1 MTVIVNPAYPQA
13 DLGGHMSNSDSFFV
27 IKRIA
32 FVLVLGLGFAAINV
46 KAQTEE
52 KPLTNEDIIH
62 MVKGKV
68 AESIILTKIRTTNNS
83 FDTSPDGLLQLTNA
97 KVKKNI
103 MDAMMVASQTRRFPS
118 SPSLNTSTLSSS
130 SMIEKSIRDIIHDKT
145 IQTRT
150 SQSLTF
156 DLKRCNT
163 NESVIVCYFTIS
175 SQGGDRTL
183 TLKATGISL
192 VDNEG
197 NEKTASDIRI
207 GGDQGEDVT
216 HLIPQGYPVLSWVRF
231 ERSSSGV
238 LKIAR
243 LNLKLGLLRS
253 EDVTFRDI
261 PLQQGV
267 IPIPR
272 RRRPA
277 DLIRVP
283 RVSP

>member
-1 MTVIVNPAYPQA
+1 
-13 DLGGHMSNSDSFFV
+13 MSNSDSFFV

>member
-1 MTVIVNPAYPQA
+1 
-13 DLGGHMSNSDSFFV
+13 MSNSDSFFV

-32 FVLVLGLGFAAINV
+32 FVLVLGLSFAAVNV

-52 KPLTNEDIIH
+52 KPLTNGDIIR
-62 MVKGKV
+62 MVKGNID
-68 AESIILTKIRTTNNS
+68 ESIILTKIRTTNNS
-83 FDTSPDGLLQLTNA
+83 FDTSTDGLLQLKNA

-103 MDAMMVASQTRRFPS
+103 IEAMMVASRTRRFPS

-130 SMIEKSIRDIIHDKT
+130 STIEKSIRDIIHDKT

-150 SQSLTF
+150 SQSLTY

-163 NESVIVCYFTIS
+163 NESVIVCYFIIS

-183 TLKATGISL
+183 TLKAADTSL

-207 GGDQGEDVT
+207 GGDQGKDVT

-243 LNLKLGLLRS
+243 LNLKLSLLRS
-253 EDVTFRDI
+253 EDVIFRDI

-272 RRRPA
+272 RRSYEDMIQPPRT
-277 DLIRVP
+277 

>member
-1 MTVIVNPAYPQA
+1 
-13 DLGGHMSNSDSFFV
+13 MSNSDSSFV

-32 FVLVLGLGFAAINV
+32 FVLALGLSFAAVNV

-52 KPLTNEDIIH
+52 KPLSNWDIIR
-62 MVKGKV
+62 MVKGKID
-68 AESIILTKIRTTNNS
+68 ESIILTKIRTTNNS
-83 FDTSPDGLLQLTNA
+83 FDTSPDGLLQLKNA

-103 MDAMMVASQTRRFPS
+103 IEAMMVASQSQRFSS
-118 SPSLNTSTLSSS
+118 SPSLNSSTLSSS
-130 SMIEKSIRDIIHDKT
+130 SSVEKSIGDIIHDKT

-156 DLKRCNT
+156 DLKRCNAD
-163 NESVIVCYFTIS
+163 ESVIVCYFTIS
-175 SQGGDRTL
+175 TQGGDRTL
-183 TLKATGISL
+183 TLKAADISL

-197 NEKTASDIRI
+197 NERTASDIRI
-207 GGDQGEDVT
+207 GGDQGKDIT

-243 LNLKLGLLRS
+243 LNLKLSLLSS
-253 EDVTFRDI
+253 EDVIFRDI

-267 IPIPR
+267 LPIPR
-272 RRRPA
+272 PRIPA
-277 DLIRVP
+277 DLIRFP
-283 RVSP
+283 RTRVSP